1 VSDGEAGA
9 DAYDLT
15 VRMDS
20 TSMPSFIDTPPFGAP
35 VDLRAAERY
44 KRPMPMDVAA
54 GNDATLRLGPNSM
67 LRASANGEA
76 PGVIRD
82 YLDLRL
88 QQVWS
93 LGGASS
99 FSVGWRHMR
108 GIVSNELPEPTV
120 RQDAILLELK
130 IGF

>member
-1 VSDGEAGA
+1 M
-9 DAYDLT
+9 DA
-15 VRMDS
+15 
-20 TSMPSFIDTPPFGAP
+20 
-35 VDLRAAERY
+35 
-44 KRPMPMDVAA
+44 AA
-54 GNDATLRLGPNSM
+54 GNDAKLRVGPSSM

-82 YLDLRL
+82 YVDLRL
-88 QQVWS
+88 EQVWN

-99 FSVGWRHMR
+99 FSVGWRHLR

-120 RQDAILLELK
+120 REDAILLELK